1 MRKIF
6 LVLGIVLLVSPSVDA
21 KSTKGHVAKARATK
35 AKMAHAKASNR
46 VKEPPLPADWREAAI
61 QVLGHGSL
69 LVQDAQGRV
78 ILSHE
83 ADAPRMPAST
93 IKVATAAAA
102 LKVLG
107 PNYHFPTDFFWTPDG
122 TLTVKGYGD
131 PSLTSEDLARVAGH
145 LKRAGV
151 NKVTKIRLDASYFD
165 PNIDIDVHGYNG
177 RRNPFDADVGALI
190 VNYNTAAVRVSGTK
204 RGKIVESA
212 DPMTPLTPIVVER
225 AQKMPRGI
233 HRLDVARNSQE
244 LLRFSGE
251 LIAAFL
257 QAAGVET
264 SGDIV
269 AGVAPAGARPIYRHL
284 ASTSLTGIII
294 GMLEFS
300 NNFTANQL
308 FLATGAA
315 GAGAP
320 ATVAKSVRVTS
331 DFLRQ
336 NVGWKNFVIA
346 EGSGLSRQNQVTATD
361 MMKLLQYFKPYESLL
376 PVKERVFRAK
386 TGTLADVSSLIG
398 YFPMPG
404 GGDTSFVIIVNDNQ
418 TSYAHKF
425 KVAKIIYNGLTG
437 QGIQ

>member
-1 MRKIF
+1 MRKFF
-6 LVLGIVLLVSPSVDA
+6 LVLGIVLLVSPTVDA
-21 KSTKGHVAKARATK
+21 KSSKAHVAKSKTMKSKVVHKVSRHEK
-35 AKMAHAKASNR
+35 KL
-46 VKEPPLPADWREAAI
+46 PLPADWREAAI
-61 QVLGHGSL
+61 QELGNGSL

-83 ADAPRMPAST
+83 AETPRMPAST

-102 LKVLG
+102 LKILG
-107 PNYHFPTDFFWTPDG
+107 PNYHFPTDFYWTSDG

-131 PSLTSEDLARVAGH
+131 PSLTSEDLARVAVS
-145 LKRAGV
+145 LRRAGV
-151 NKVTKIRLDASYFD
+151 TRVTKIRLDASYFD
-165 PNIDIDVHGYNG
+165 PNLHIDVAGYNG
-177 RRNPFDADVGALI
+177 QRNPFDGDVGALI

-204 RGKIVESA
+204 RGKVVESA
-212 DPMTPLTPIVVER
+212 DPATPLTPIVVER

-233 HRLDVARNSQE
+233 HRLDVARNAQE

-257 QAAGVET
+257 QQAGIST

-269 AGVAPAGARPIYRHL
+269 AGTAPAGAQPIYRHHS
-284 ASTSLTGIII
+284 STSLTGIII

-315 GAGAP
+315 AAGAP

-336 NVGWKNFVIA
+336 NVGWKNFTIA
-346 EGSGLSRQNQVTATD
+346 EGSGLSRQNMVTASD

-386 TGTLADVSSLIG
+386 TGTLADVSSLVG

-404 GGDTSFVIIVNDNQ
+404 GGDTSFVIIVNDKQ

-425 KVAKIIYNGLTG
+425 KVAKILYQGLTG
-437 QGIQ
+437 QSPQ